1 MTWKKLNC
9 HWPPLPRC
17 KCENLNIRKENLAE
31 FIDFTFLKGN
41 SYHLM
46 TSHGQSI
53 NVKFQKKG
61 FVISYLILRKTIL
74 LTALKTITHVFL
86 QNNIRQKDTTDVVQ
100 NCFFSQLM
108 CLVTIISL
116 IYNHNVILPLIEK
129 VGH

>member
-1 MTWKKLNC
+1 MRKSKYKK
-9 HWPPLPRC
+9 
-17 KCENLNIRKENLAE
+17 RK
-31 FIDFTFLKGN
+31 FGWIYSFYFLKEKLLSFN
-41 SYHLM
+41 DITRKKYKYKIS
-46 TSHGQSI
+46 
-53 NVKFQKKG
+53 KKG
-61 FVISYLILRKTIL
+61 FVISYSILCKTIFL
-74 LTALKTITHVFL
+74 KVVTALKTITHVFL